1 MSKDLQ
7 RLYEGK
13 LYQTDSK
20 IKEMSQEELTTKFD
34 QLLKDCSKI
43 LRDKK
48 VSCSIGVYHFK
59 YPQDMIE
66 LMKKTDK
73 VLYKAKHQGR
83 TQYVLCNEN
92 N

>member
-1 MSKDLQ
+1 MIQ
-7 RLYEGK
+7 
-13 LYQTDSK
+13 
-20 IKEMSQEELTTKFD
+20 KEMLQEELTTRLE

-48 VSCSIGVYHFK
+48 VSCSIGVYHFE
-59 YPQDMIE
+59 YPQDMTE

-83 TQYVLCNEN
+83 AQYVLYHEN